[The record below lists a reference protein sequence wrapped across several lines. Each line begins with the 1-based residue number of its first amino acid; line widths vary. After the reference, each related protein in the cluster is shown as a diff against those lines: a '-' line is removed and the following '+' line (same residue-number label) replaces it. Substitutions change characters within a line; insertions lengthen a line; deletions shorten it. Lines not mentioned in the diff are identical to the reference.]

1 MPQIFVVGSINRD
14 LVIYV
19 DGLPRPGETVFGER
33 FQQFPG
39 GKGANQAV
47 AASRLGGDVHLVGN
61 VGSDAFGKE
70 MRDFLAGENIDTSE
84 IAILDTAPTGI
95 ALITVDSASENSI
108 VIVPGAN
115 MVWHTRD
122 LAHMKIGRG
131 DIVICQFEIPLEV
144 IESVFAR
151 AKKMGATTILN
162 PAPIKPATERIL
174 RNVDYLVANEVELE
188 AFSGTTVNP
197 GDPTS
202 VYAAMEKLRERGPVA
217 IVATLGPR
225 GALLSGP
232 AGRYEA
238 KGHNVNAV
246 DTTGAGDCLI
256 GGFAAA
262 LAKSDSVPHAI
273 DFANKAAAISV
284 TRRGAASSFP
294 MIAEVRKERNVGLGS
309 RKEKVDKS
317 NY

>member
-1 MPQIFVVGSINRD
+1 MRKIYVVGSINRD

-19 DGLPRPGETVFGER
+19 DGLPRPGETVFGNR

-70 MRDFLAGENIDTSE
+70 MRDFLAAENINTSE

-108 VIVPGAN
+108 VVVSGAN

-122 LAHMKIGRG
+122 LARIKMARS
-131 DIVICQFEIPLEV
+131 DIVICQFEIPLDI
-144 IESVFAR
+144 IESVFQR
-151 AKKMGATTILN
+151 SKEIGATTILN
-162 PAPIKPATERIL
+162 PAPIKPAMERML
-174 RNVDYLVANEVELE
+174 RNVDYLIVNEVELE
-188 AFSGTTVNP
+188 ALSGATVKP
-197 GDPTS
+197 DDPTS
-202 VYAAMEKLRERGPVA
+202 AYAAMGKLHERGALA
-217 IVATLGPR
+217 IVTTLGPR

-232 AGRYEA
+232 TGKYEA
-238 KGHNVNAV
+238 EGYKVNAV
-246 DTTGAGDCLI
+246 DTTGAGDCFI

-262 LAKSDSVPHAI
+262 LAKTDSVTDAI
-273 DFANKAAAISV
+273 NFANKAAAISV
-284 TRRGAASSFP
+284 TQRGAASSFP
-294 MIAEVRKERNVGLGS
+294 LVAELS
-309 RKEKVDKS
+309 RH
-317 NY
+317 

>member
-1 MPQIFVVGSINRD
+1 MRKIYVVGSINRD
-14 LVIYV
+14 LVVYV
-19 DGLPRPGETVFGER
+19 DRLPRPGETVFGNR

-61 VGSDAFGKE
+61 VGSDPFGKE

-84 IAILDTAPTGI
+84 IAILDTASTGI

-108 VIVPGAN
+108 VVVSAAN
-115 MVWHTRD
+115 MVWGTRD
-122 LAHMKIGRG
+122 LVRMKMGRS
-131 DIVICQFEIPLEV
+131 DIVICQFEIPLEI
-144 IESVFAR
+144 IESAFER

-174 RNVDYLVANEVELE
+174 KNVDYLVVNEVELE
-188 AFSGTTVNP
+188 ALSGATFNP
-197 GDPTS
+197 DDPTS
-202 VYAAMEKLRERGPVA
+202 VYAAMEKLHERGPVA

-232 AGRYEA
+232 IGRYEA
-238 KGHNVNAV
+238 KGHKVNAV
-246 DTTGAGDCLI
+246 DTTGAGDCFI

-262 LAKSDSVPHAI
+262 LAKSASVPEAI

-294 MIAEVRKERNVGLGS
+294 IVAEVMGRPLGS
-309 RKEKVDKS
+309 GF
-317 NY
+317 

>member
-1 MPQIFVVGSINRD
+1 MRKIYVVGSINRD
-14 LVIYV
+14 LVVYV
-19 DGLPRPGETVFGER
+19 DGLPRPGETVFGNR

-47 AASRLGGDVHLVGN
+47 SASRLGGDVHLVGN

-70 MRDFLAGENIDTSE
+70 MRDFLAAENINTSE

-108 VIVPGAN
+108 VVVSGAN

-122 LAHMKIGRG
+122 LARMKIERS
-131 DIVICQFEIPLEV
+131 DIVICQFEIPLDI
-144 IESVFAR
+144 IESVFQR
-151 AKKMGATTILN
+151 SKEIGATTILN
-162 PAPIKPATERIL
+162 PAPIKPAMERML
-174 RNVDYLVANEVELE
+174 RNVDYLIVNAVELE
-188 AFSGTTVNP
+188 AFSGATVNP

-202 VYAAMEKLRERGPVA
+202 VYAAMGKLHERGPIT

-225 GALLSGP
+225 GALVSGP
-232 AGRYEA
+232 IVRYEA
-238 KGHNVNAV
+238 KGHRVNAV
-246 DTTGAGDCLI
+246 DTTGAGDCFI

-262 LAKSDSVPHAI
+262 LAKSDSISDAI
-273 DFANKAAAISV
+273 DFANKAAAVSV

-294 MIAEVRKERNVGLGS
+294 TVAEVSKAAQRRIRIKGRKG
-309 RKEKVDKS
+309 DKS
-317 NY
+317 N

>member
-1 MPQIFVVGSINRD
+1 MQQIFVVGSINRD

-108 VIVPGAN
+108 VVVSGAN
-115 MVWHTRD
+115 MVWDTRD
-122 LAHMKIGRG
+122 LVRMKMGRS
-131 DIVICQFEIPLEV
+131 DIVICQFEIPLEI
-144 IESVFAR
+144 IESVFER
-151 AKKMGATTILN
+151 AKEIGATTILN

-174 RNVDYLVANEVELE
+174 KNVDYLVVNEVELE
-188 AFSGTTVNP
+188 ALSNATVNP

-202 VYAAMEKLRERGPVA
+202 VYAAMEKLREQGPIT

-225 GALLSGP
+225 GALVSGP
-232 AGRYEA
+232 TGRFEA
-238 KGHNVNAV
+238 EGHKVNAV
-246 DTTGAGDCLI
+246 DTTGAGDCFI

-262 LAKSDSVPHAI
+262 LSKSASVPDAI
-273 DFANKAAAISV
+273 NFANKAAAISV
-284 TRRGAASSFP
+284 TRRGTASCFP
-294 MIAEVRKERNVGLGS
+294 MAAEVKGRRLGF
-309 RKEKVDKS
+309 
-317 NY
+317 

>member
-1 MPQIFVVGSINRD
+1 MRKIYVVGSINRD
-14 LVIYV
+14 LVVYV
-19 DGLPRPGETVFGER
+19 DRLPRPGETVFGNR

-61 VGSDAFGKE
+61 VGSDPFGKE

-108 VIVPGAN
+108 VVVSAAN
-115 MVWHTRD
+115 MVWATRD
-122 LAHMKIGRG
+122 LVRMKMGRS
-131 DIVICQFEIPLEV
+131 DIVICQFEIPLEL
-144 IESVFAR
+144 IESVFER

-162 PAPIKPATERIL
+162 PAPIKPTTERIL
-174 RNVDYLVANEVELE
+174 KNVDYLVVNEVELE
-188 AFSGTTVNP
+188 ALSGATFNP
-197 GDPTS
+197 DDPTS
-202 VYAAMEKLRERGPVA
+202 VYAAMEKLHERGPVA

-232 AGRYEA
+232 IGRYEA
-238 KGHNVNAV
+238 KGHKVNAV
-246 DTTGAGDCLI
+246 DTTGAGDCFI

-262 LAKSDSVPHAI
+262 LAKSASVPEAI

-294 MIAEVRKERNVGLGS
+294 TVAEVMGRPLGS
-309 RKEKVDKS
+309 GF
-317 NY
+317 